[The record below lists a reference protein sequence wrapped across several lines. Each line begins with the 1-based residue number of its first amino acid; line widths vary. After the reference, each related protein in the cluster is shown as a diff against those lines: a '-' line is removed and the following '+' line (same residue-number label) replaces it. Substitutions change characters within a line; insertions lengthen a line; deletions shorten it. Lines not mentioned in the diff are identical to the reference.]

1 MIKKGKLEL
10 TWVGK
15 YEERALE
22 PRILMEEREKSY
34 GDPDTGNM
42 LIHGDNLLTL
52 RALEQEFTGKVK
64 CIYIDPPYNTGA
76 AFEHYDD
83 NLEHSQWLNLMR
95 PRLELLWTLLAN
107 DGSIWISID
116 NDEEHY
122 LKILC
127 DEIFG
132 RKNFMTS
139 CTWQQRT
146 TRENRK
152 AFSED
157 CERILIYCVHPEKF
171 TETRNTLAL
180 SKAVKLRYKNPDNDP
195 RGPWQSV
202 SVNAQGGH
210 GTASQFYDFVAPSG
224 KIHKLPAG
232 RCWLYTWPVMQQ
244 MITDNR
250 IWFGTSGQNAP
261 REKKFL
267 SEAKVG
273 LTPNTL
279 WLADDVGT
287 NDAAKKEIIALFG
300 DNVFDT
306 PKPERLIQRIIHIAS
321 NPGDLVLDSFLG
333 SGTTAAVAQKMG
345 RRWIGIELGDQA
357 YTHCKTRLDK
367 VIDGEQGGIS
377 NEVNWHGGGGYRF
390 YELADPLLVKSPVL
404 PVHQINP
411 KYTWAMVAEAVCKIE
426 GFIYAPYGDFQGH
439 SSEKRF
445 IHVTREFVNSRYITS
460 VMKPLGEDQALLI
473 YCIKFQARMRLP
485 ENVEIKR
492 IPKDLLD
499 RCNFGAESE
508 VEE

>member
-22 PRILMEEREKSY
+22 PRILMEDREKSY

-42 LIHGDNLLTL
+42 LIHGDNLLVL

-345 RRWIGIELGDQA
+345 RRWIGIELGNQA

-404 PVHQINP
+404 PVHQVNP

-426 GFIYAPYGDFQGH
+426 GFIYAPSGDFQGH

-460 VMKPLGEDQALLI
+460 VMKTLGEEQALLI

-499 RCNFGAESE
+499 RCDFGAESE
-508 VEE
+508 VEK